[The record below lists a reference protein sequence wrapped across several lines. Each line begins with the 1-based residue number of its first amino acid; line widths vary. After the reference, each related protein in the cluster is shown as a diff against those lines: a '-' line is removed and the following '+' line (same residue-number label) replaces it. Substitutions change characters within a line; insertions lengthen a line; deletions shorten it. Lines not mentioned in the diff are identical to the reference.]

1 MQTDRC
7 GVSEPG
13 GWRTA
18 CLPYLRESA
27 LKGALFVFVAPECV
41 APQEVCTQARASAA
55 VSVSGDTETTC
66 STP

>member
-1 MQTDRC
+1 MNNKGVKSDRMQTDRC

-27 LKGALFVFVAPECV
+27 LKGALFVFVAPDCV
-41 APQEVCTQARASAA
+41 APQKA
-55 VSVSGDTETTC
+55 
-66 STP
+66 